1 MQWLDHAY
9 VAAVNRRG
17 RPTRVVSALG
27 GDLLLCPFT
36 APYYHDP
43 GVPTIAIVM
52 QLVFDAYPQFFDAE
66 QRFFRHRDL
75 MWATRVSTTLACLSD
90 YVRDRVLEFGQ
101 LSSERA
107 VTIRPRTYRRLP
119 HLSRTEAARSIAPL
133 GLEIDDFLVY
143 PANFWP
149 HKNHALLVTAFAM
162 YCAAHPE
169 SRLKLVCPG
178 QPDATRSSLRD
189 AAATMG
195 LSDRIL
201 FPGYASEAGM
211 AALYQASV
219 GLIFPSLYEGF
230 GLPLVEAMAL
240 SVPVLASNTTC
251 IPEVAADAALYFDPR
266 MPRELVH
273 AIERITT
280 EPELRQ
286 RLIAAG
292 LDRAAS
298 LGDPDDEA
306 REYLELF
313 HAVVGR
319 SGHKRAKVA

>member
-1 MQWLDHAY
+1 M
-9 VAAVNRRG
+9 
-17 RPTRVVSALG
+17 
-27 GDLLLCPFT
+27 LLCPFT

-43 GVPTIAIVM
+43 AIPTVAIVM
-52 QLVFDAYPQFFDAE
+52 QALVFVAYPQFFDAE
-66 QRFFRHRDL
+66 QRFFQHRDL
-75 MWATRVSTTLACLSD
+75 MWATRVSTALACLSD
-90 YVRDRVLEFGQ
+90 YVRDQVLEFGH
-101 LSSERA
+101 LPRDRV

-119 HLSRTEAARSIAPL
+119 NLSPSEVARSIAPL
-133 GLEIDDFLVY
+133 GLQTHGFLVY

-178 QPDATRSSLRD
+178 QPDATRASLRD

-195 LSDRIL
+195 LGDRVL
-201 FPGYASEAGM
+201 FPGYASETEM
-211 AALYQASV
+211 AALYLASV

-240 SVPVLASNTTC
+240 GVPVLASNTTC
-251 IPEVAADAALYFDPR
+251 IPEVAADAVLYFDPR
-266 MPRELVH
+266 VPRDAVR
-273 AIERITT
+273 AIERLTT
-280 EPELRQ
+280 EPDLRQ

-292 LDRAAS
+292 TARAAS

-319 SGHKRAKVA
+319 RRHRRGRVA